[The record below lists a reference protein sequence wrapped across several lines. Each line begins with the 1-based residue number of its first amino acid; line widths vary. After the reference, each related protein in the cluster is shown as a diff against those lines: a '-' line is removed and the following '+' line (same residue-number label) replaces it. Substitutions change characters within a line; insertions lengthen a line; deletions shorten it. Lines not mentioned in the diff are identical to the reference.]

1 MNNDLSRILV
11 AGILV
16 VLLVSL
22 CDPFMLLMPSALQMI
37 ALLAA
42 TVLAVVWAGFVVSEH
57 SHDERELVHRMHAGH
72 IAYLSGIAV
81 LTLALLVQ
89 GFAHAIDPWILT
101 TLGVMVVAKIA
112 ARLYAERYR

>member
-11 AGILV
+11 AGVLV

-22 CDPFMLLMPSALQMI
+22 CDPFMLLMPSAVQMA

-42 TVLAVVWAGFVVSEH
+42 TLFAVVWAGFVVAEQ

-72 IAYLSGIAV
+72 IAYLSGIGV
-81 LTLALLVQ
+81 LTVALLVQ
-89 GFAHAIDPWILT
+89 GFEHAIDPWILVA
-101 TLGVMVVAKIA
+101 LGVMVVSKVA
-112 ARLYAERYR
+112 ARWYSERYH